1 MESFF
6 KLNVDQRDKIG
17 NAAARSLRR
26 SGKIPVNYYYQGE
39 ENQNMFIDKKVL
51 HKAIQSGQHVFEM
64 ELDGNTIYV
73 TIKEAQYHPVTEEII
88 HIDLLRVRR
97 DVKMKFSI
105 PLNLVGDAIG
115 VVEGG
120 IVSQAAS
127 SIELECFPTNVPDSI
142 DVDIANLELNGTL
155 TAIDIDLPEDTVLI
169 SAEDTT
175 IAVCAPPK
183 AEIEPEVEE
192 DEELEEG
199 EEPADGEE
207 SADDKEGA
215 ESDKSSDGSEKKD
228 KSSSEKDSK
237 EE

>member
-39 ENQNMFIDKKVL
+39 ANQNMYIDKKVL

-115 VVEGG
+115 AVEGG

-127 SIELECFPTNVPDSI
+127 SIELECFPTNVPESI
-142 DVDIANLELNGTL
+142 IVDISELDLNTVM
-155 TAIDIDLPEDTVLI
+155 TATEIDLPEDVSLI
-169 SAEDTT
+169 SSEQTT
-175 IAVCAPPK
+175 IASCNPPKVEAEPEPEELEGDEEDIDGEEGEAPK
-183 AEIEPEVEE
+183 AE
-192 DEELEEG
+192 EG
-199 EEPADGEE
+199 EAPKAEE
-207 SADDKEGA
+207 EETPKEN
-215 ESDKSSDGSEKKD
+215 ETDNKN
-228 KSSSEKDSK
+228 
-237 EE
+237 

>member
-39 ENQNMFIDKKVL
+39 ANQNMYIDKKVL

-120 IVSQAAS
+120 IVCQDES
-127 SIELECFPTNVPDSI
+127 SIELECFFATVRLNPSIPTYPFSTMYFIKLSSI
-142 DVDIANLELNGTL
+142 SKVNIAEFSYSTILSILI
-155 TAIDIDLPEDTVLI
+155 TASTWP
-169 SAEDTT
+169 
-175 IAVCAPPK
+175 CKKCPP
-183 AEIEPEVEE
+183 IRVV
-192 DEELEEG
+192 
-199 EEPADGEE
+199 
-207 SADDKEGA
+207 
-215 ESDKSSDGSEKKD
+215 
-228 KSSSEKDSK
+228 
-237 EE
+237 

>member
-6 KLNVDQRDKIG
+6 KLNVDQRDNIG

-39 ENQNMFIDKKVL
+39 TNQNMYIDKKVL

-105 PLNLVGDAIG
+105 PLNLVGDAVG
-115 VVEGG
+115 AVEGG

-142 DVDIANLELNGTL
+142 DVDITNLELNGTL
-155 TAIDIDLPEDTVLI
+155 TAIDIDLPEDTAVSYTHL
-169 SAEDTT
+169 TLPT
-175 IAVCAPPK
+175 ICIV
-183 AEIEPEVEE
+183 
-192 DEELEEG
+192 
-199 EEPADGEE
+199 
-207 SADDKEGA
+207 
-215 ESDKSSDGSEKKD
+215 
-228 KSSSEKDSK
+228 
-237 EE
+237 

>member
-17 NAAARSLRR
+17 NTAARSLRR

-39 ENQNMFIDKKVL
+39 ANQNMFIDKKVL

-175 IAVCAPPK
+175 IADLSVALSTGQIK
-183 AEIEPEVEE
+183 TGSASRSDRMSKYNQLLRIE
-192 DEELEEG
+192 EEL
-199 EEPADGEE
+199 
-207 SADDKEGA
+207 
-215 ESDKSSDGSEKKD
+215 SDKAVYPQMAAFKL
-228 KSSSEKDSK
+228 
-237 EE
+237 

>member
-6 KLNVDQRDKIG
+6 KLKVDQRDKTG
-17 NAAARSLRR
+17 NAATRSLRR
-26 SGKIPVNYYYQGE
+26 SGKVPVNYYYQGE
-39 ENQNMFIDKKVL
+39 ANQNMSIDKKIL

-73 TIKEAQYHPVTEEII
+73 TFKEAQYHPVTEEII

-97 DVKMKFSI
+97 DVKMNFSI
-105 PLNLVGDAIG
+105 PLNLVGDAVG
-115 VVEGG
+115 SVEGG

-127 SIELECFPTNVPDSI
+127 SVELECFPTNVPDSI
-142 DVDIANLELNGTL
+142 DVDITNLELNGTL
-155 TAIDIDLPEDTVLI
+155 TAIDIDLPEDTVLL
-169 SAEDTT
+169 SPEDTT
-175 IAVCAPPK
+175 IAVCAPPQ

-199 EEPADGEE
+199 EEPTDGEE
-207 SADDKEGA
+207 STDDKEGA
-215 ESDKSSDGSEKKD
+215 ESDKSSEGAKKEDGSSPEKG
-228 KSSSEKDSK
+228 SK